1 MIVQESTKRLYQL
14 IKSMPET
21 VFIPEEGVV
30 FDFKKDLEK
39 TLQRMDIN
47 LMEIESLNLNK
58 EELIEKIEK
67 EVEILR
73 GEFNRLLEK
82 KDPDKDRFIK
92 EILRLKTIGML
103 AKKSLINDDEN

>member
-1 MIVQESTKRLYQL
+1 MTIQESTKRLYQI

-39 TLQRMDIN
+39 SLQRMDIN
-47 LMEIESLNLNK
+47 SVEIEPLNLGK

-67 EVEILR
+67 EVEILQE
-73 GEFNRLLEK
+73 EFNRLIEE
-82 KDPDKDRFIK
+82 KDPDKRRFIK
-92 EILRLKTIGML
+92 EFLRLKTIGMM
-103 AKKSLINDDEN
+103 AKKVLTKNES